1 MFFKHILIGFMI
13 LGVLGYLFGDHVFYY
28 QGNLMMRWQY
38 PMPAYEAYERIV
50 RYYPDSRY
58 AKEARSM
65 MTALRERSSDLN
77 RYLEKK
83 EKEIKKI
90 QDDRQK
96 KQSFH

>member
-1 MFFKHILIGFMI
+1 MFFKQILVGFMI

-28 QGNLMMRWQY
+28 QANLMMRWQY
-38 PMPAYEAYERIV
+38 SMPAYEAFERIV

-58 AKEARSM
+58 VKESRLM
-65 MTALRERSSDLN
+65 MNALRERSSDLN
-77 RYLEKK
+77 RFLEQK